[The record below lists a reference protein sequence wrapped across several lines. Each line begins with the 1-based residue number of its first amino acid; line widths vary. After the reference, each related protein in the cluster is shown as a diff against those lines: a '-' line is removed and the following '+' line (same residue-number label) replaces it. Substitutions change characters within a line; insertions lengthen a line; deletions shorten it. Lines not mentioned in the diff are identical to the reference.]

1 MEERDSPALVRR
13 FKQALDHVHE
23 SGGLRPSDLQ
33 LPIYASPQ
41 YYKQL
46 LPGYE
51 GGAFDPERLGTA
63 CIVVPPSTD
72 HGASTPC
79 TWNPCTWSLSQVL
92 TPSPP
97 S

>member
-1 MEERDSPALVRR
+1 
-13 FKQALDHVHE
+13 
-23 SGGLRPSDLQ
+23 
-33 LPIYASPQ
+33 
-41 YYKQL
+41 L

-72 HGASTPC
+72 RASTPC
-79 TWNPCTWSLSQVL
+79 TWNPCTWSLSQVS